1 MAHSRS
7 HTALSLLLLAT
18 AATAQLQELTLKD
31 AMLKAGTDLGPERLP
46 QLSWVE
52 GAATYSFVKGD
63 TLWENGIGKMTDG
76 VAASL
81 ADLNRDLPDSAKLK
95 AFPAITWES
104 AARFRFQHNAHVYTW
119 DRGRRVLHARVRL
132 LPGAANE
139 DMGEGGRVA
148 YTVDNDLYIGLPN
161 EPQAVRVTNDGTDGI
176 VNGQSVHRN
185 EYGIEKG
192 TFWSPD
198 GSKLAFYRMDERMV
212 TTYQLEDIGSKPSS
226 FRTIRYPMA
235 GQASHH
241 VRIGVFDLAT
251 RRTLFLNTG
260 LPEDQYLTNI
270 AWGPDAR
277 HLYVVHLDRA
287 TTLARLVEYDL
298 TTGNAVRTVLE
309 ERDERY
315 VEPQVP
321 MHFLKQRP
329 QQFIWTSARDGW
341 THLYLYD
348 LRTGLV
354 RQLTTGA
361 WNVKRIVGL
370 DARGTAVFVEGTEA
384 GTGFPGAGAIR
395 TQLLRVELS
404 NGRSTPLTST
414 PGTHHGDLSSDGQYL
429 LDRWSSTTVP
439 ARIELLDAR
448 TGQGLKVLLN
458 SRDPL
463 AGVKHGPVELLTI
476 PGQDGDRLHARLIK
490 PSGFDSRQRYPV
502 IVYLYNGPHVQ
513 LVTDSWLGGAP
524 LWMLHAAER
533 GYLVFSVDGRGS
545 EGRGRAFEQA
555 VHRRL
560 GEVEMQDQ
568 LHGVAWLKGLPYV
581 DPERMAVHGWSF
593 GGFMTTSLMLKAPG
607 AFKLGVAGGPVM
619 DWTMYEVMYTE
630 RYMDTPQENPDG
642 YAASQ
647 LVGKCDQLQGEL
659 LIIHGQQDDV
669 VLPEHS
675 YAFLKDCI
683 GKGEQ
688 VEFFV
693 YPGHAHNV
701 RGRDRLHLMTM
712 VLDRIDRS
720 LRPGT

>member
-1 MAHSRS
+1 MTLLRSRA
-7 HTALSLLLLAT
+7 ALPLLFLA
-18 AATAQLQELTLKD
+18 ASATAQLQELTLRD
-31 AMLKAGTDLGPERLP
+31 AMQRAGTDLGPERLP
-46 QLSWVE
+46 QLSWVQ
-52 GAATYSFVKGD
+52 GATTYSYVKRD
-63 TLWENGIGKMTDG
+63 TLWENGLGKMSDQ
-76 VAASL
+76 VAATL
-81 ADLNRDLPDSAKLK
+81 TDLNRDLPDSAKLK
-95 AFPAITWES
+95 AFPAVTWES
-104 AARFRFQHNAHVYTW
+104 AARFRFDHNSHVYTW

-139 DMGEGGRVA
+139 DLGEGGRVA
-148 YTVDNDLYIGLPN
+148 YTVENDLYVGLPDA
-161 EPQAVRVTNDGTDGI
+161 PQAVRVTNDGADGI

-192 TFWSPD
+192 TFWSP
-198 GSKLAFYRMDERMV
+198 GGGKLAFYRMDERMV

-226 FRTIRYPMA
+226 FKAIRYPMA

-241 VRIGVFDLAT
+241 VTIGVFDLAT

-260 LPEDQYLTNI
+260 EPKDQYLTNI
-270 AWGPDAR
+270 AWGPDER

-287 TTLARLVEYDL
+287 TTTARLVEYDL
-298 TTGNAVRTVLE
+298 ATGNPVRTVLE

-315 VEPQVP
+315 VEPLVP
-321 MHFLKQRP
+321 MRFLKRQP

-370 DARGTAVFVEGTEA
+370 DARETAVIAEGTEV
-384 GTGFPGAGAIR
+384 GSGFSGAGAIR
-395 TQLLRVELS
+395 TQLYRVELN
-404 NGRSTPLTST
+404 NGRSTALTT
-414 PGTHHGDLSSDGQYL
+414 APGTHHGELSSDGQHL
-429 LDRWSSTTVP
+429 LDQWTSTTVP

-463 AGVKHGPVELLTI
+463 AGVQRGTVELLDI
-476 PGQDGDRLHARLIK
+476 PGENGERLHARLIK
-490 PSGFDSRQRYPV
+490 PGRFDSRQRYPV

-533 GYLVFSVDGRGS
+533 GYLVFTVDGRGS
-545 EGRGRAFEQA
+545 AWRGRAFEQA

-560 GEVEMQDQ
+560 GEVELQDQ
-568 LHGVAWLKGLPYV
+568 LHGVAHLRSLPYV
-581 DPERMAVHGWSF
+581 DPDRMAVHGWSF
-593 GGFMTTSLMLKAPG
+593 GGFMTTGLMLKAPG
-607 AFKLGVAGGPVM
+607 TFKLGVAGGPVM
-619 DWTMYEVMYTE
+619 DWAMYEVMYTE

-659 LIIHGQQDDV
+659 LLIHGLQDDV

-720 LRPGT
+720 LRPGK